1 MVQYVEHGER
11 IAQLVVMQYEREEVQ
26 EVKELSSTQ
35 RGSGGFG
42 STGVQ

>member
-1 MVQYVEHGER
+1 MKNYR
-11 IAQLVVMQYEREEVQ
+11 SIDEVQ
-26 EVKELSSTQ
+26 EVKELSGTQ